1 MGTDIQDQ
9 GMSFTNDSGFRAASK
24 PDENPGKQMLVEL

>member
-9 GMSFTNDSGFRAASK
+9 QMSLTNYSGIRVACN